1 MDIHHAAVVGACNIV
16 VANASVAADSIHRV
30 VGVEASTLSI
40 VELNWLHRDNQDTCS
55 VALVVVAVVVVAGW
69 MDSGVVVVVVAD
81 TWQPMQQQL
90 EWMQLPLL
98 LG

>member
-16 VANASVAADSIHRV
+16 VANASVAADSTHRAV
-30 VGVEASTLSI
+30 AVEASTLSI

-81 TWQPMQQQL
+81 TWQQMQLQL
-90 EWMQLPLL
+90 EWTQLPLL